1 MAKKLVVSQSGT
13 TPAPSPLDN
22 MLHTSAAHIDA
33 PVVVTAPKV
42 SNKKRTSIN
51 LDENIYTDFKVY
63 CAKNGKSIFGL
74 IEQAMIDIMEN
85 R

>member
-1 MAKKLVVSQSGT
+1 MAKKLVVPQSGT

-42 SNKKRTSIN
+42 SNKKRTSI
-51 LDENIYTDFKVY
+51 LMRI
-63 CAKNGKSIFGL
+63 SIRTSRFTVRRTVKAYL
-74 IEQAMIDIMEN
+74 VLSS
-85 R
+85 RP

>member
-1 MAKKLVVSQSGT
+1 MAKKLVVPQSGT

-33 PVVVTAPKV
+33 PVVVTTPKV
-42 SNKKRTSIN
+42 SNKKRISIN

-63 CAKNGKSIFGL
+63 CAKNGKSISGL

>member
-1 MAKKLVVSQSGT
+1 MAKKLVVPQSGT

-22 MLHTSAAHIDA
+22 MLHTSAAPVAA
-33 PVVVTAPKV
+33 PVVTAAPKA

-63 CAKNGKSIFGL
+63 CVKNGKSISGL
-74 IEQAMIDIMEN
+74 LEQAMVDIMN
-85 R
+85 GR